1 MNTTEKYIK
10 KAVDAAK
17 EELAGNHI
25 SNCTI
30 EMNLEVGEVVAAL
43 AEALKEQAH
52 ANHANSDAMARL
64 AEKLV
69 PTEAYA
75 IKIDGC

>member
-17 EELAGNHI
+17 EELAGTHV
-25 SNCTI
+25 SNCNV
-30 EMNLEVGEVVAAL
+30 EMNLDVGEVVTEL
-43 AEALKEQAH
+43 AEALKAQAR
-52 ANHANSDAMARL
+52 ANQANSEAMARL

-75 IKIDGC
+75 FKFDGC

>member
-10 KAVDAAK
+10 KAVEAAK
-17 EELAGNHI
+17 EELAGTHV
-25 SNCTI
+25 SNCHA
-30 EMNLEVGEVVAAL
+30 EMHLDVGDVVTEL
-43 AEALKEQAH
+43 AEALKAQAK
-52 ANHANSDAMARL
+52 ANQANSEAMERL

-75 IKIDGC
+75 FKFES